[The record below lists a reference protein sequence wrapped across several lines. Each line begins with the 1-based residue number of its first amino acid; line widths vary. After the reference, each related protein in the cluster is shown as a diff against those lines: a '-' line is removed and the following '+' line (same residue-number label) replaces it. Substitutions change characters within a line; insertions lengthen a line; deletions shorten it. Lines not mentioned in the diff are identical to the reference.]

1 VPLRCLVRDRRSSS
15 CFRPPERLDG
25 ELHHVERSV
34 WLSSWCAQGAGRD
47 FWARGTIHHHR
58 IQNASLRARAFVVR
72 VGARQRSPS
81 QGGRCGRV
89 SCVPVTKSGGL
100 GWCVRRRERERQCSA
115 ARRTERSVV
124 PPPSRHRRY
133 LADPTAGNHP
143 PINSFTASG
152 LSWLIQCEQRP
163 NK

>member
-1 VPLRCLVRDRRSSS
+1 MWSGVVRPSYK
-15 CFRPPERLDG
+15 E
-25 ELHHVERSV
+25 
-34 WLSSWCAQGAGRD
+34 W
-47 FWARGTIHHHR
+47 
-58 IQNASLRARAFVVR
+58 RARVVCAEKR
-72 VGARQRSPS
+72 EGEAVQRGKKRS
-81 QGGRCGRV
+81 
-89 SCVPVTKSGGL
+89 
-100 GWCVRRRERERQCSA
+100 
-115 ARRTERSVV
+115 TERSVV